1 MRRNLPSEHRTH
13 AESFG
18 GSTLN
23 AQQNI
28 GPLAIGV
35 EDAYRALGIGR
46 TAFYAMV
53 ARGELTLIKIGK
65 RSLVPYADLQRLV
78 ATDTTT
84 TRNQAVAK

>member
-1 MRRNLPSEHRTH
+1 M
-13 AESFG
+13 
-18 GSTLN
+18 N
-23 AQQNI
+23 AQQHI

-53 ARGELTLIKIGK
+53 SRGELTLIKIGK

-78 ATDTTT
+78 TVTPNADSPVVT
-84 TRNQAVAK
+84 K

>member
-1 MRRNLPSEHRTH
+1 M
-13 AESFG
+13 
-18 GSTLN
+18 N

-28 GPLAIGV
+28 GPLAVGV

-53 ARGELTLIKIGK
+53 ARGELNLIKIGK

-78 ATDTTT
+78 TPKPASPAS
-84 TRNQAVAK
+84 NQAVAK